1 MRSRYA
7 DDPTNW
13 WFWRMLQDN
22 QRSVLSVSS
31 LSLFQNGSNVLVLC
45 FLIRPYECNP
55 ESRCLA
61 LLTPEDGRVLQF
73 GALVSEEIGARTL
86 LCCGFFTESGPGG
99 RLDGSRDSVAG
110 YIRSRGQDMIE
121 LGPSYGEQRERTGY
135 EEEEKKRRKRCV
147 FTYIRSRK
155 SLRSYSLTQA
165 NLIFFSA
172 EKD

>member
-1 MRSRYA
+1 M
-7 DDPTNW
+7 
-13 WFWRMLQDN
+13 
-22 QRSVLSVSS
+22 
-31 LSLFQNGSNVLVLC
+31 LC
-45 FLIRPYECNP
+45 FLIRLYECNP

-99 RLDGSRDSVAG
+99 RFDGSRDSVAG

-121 LGPSYGEQRERTGY
+121 LGPSYGEQKERIGY
-135 EEEEKKRRKRCV
+135 EEEEKKRRKRCE

-165 NLIFFSA
+165 NLIFFFSSERLKPSIRSWEQNR
-172 EKD
+172 EKPKRAPSQYEFAQRR